1 MSEPT
6 PISIYPDNAAQ
17 RQQIVSQARKHD
29 ESISEYCLMAVEQR
43 IAREAESERLDDL
56 DLHAELDDLKT
67 GLTADIEAA
76 MAVDTRQE
84 RFYEVALWSLLGNDF
99 SGEERR
105 EAMQDAPDK
114 LGHVLEMLAA
124 EEEADD

>member
-29 ESISEYCLMAVEQR
+29 ESISEYCLMAIEQR
-43 IAREAESERLDDL
+43 IAREAEAERLDDL

-99 SGEERR
+99 SSEERR

-114 LGHVLEMLAA
+114 LEHVLEMLAA

>member
-29 ESISEYCLMAVEQR
+29 ESISEYCLMAIEQR

-99 SGEERR
+99 SSEERR

-114 LGHVLEMLAA
+114 LEHVLEMLAA